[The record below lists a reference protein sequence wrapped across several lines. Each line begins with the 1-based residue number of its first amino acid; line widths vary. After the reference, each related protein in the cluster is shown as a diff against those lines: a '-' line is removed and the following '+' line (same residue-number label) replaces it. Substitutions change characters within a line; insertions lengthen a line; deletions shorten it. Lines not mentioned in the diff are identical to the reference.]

1 MRRILLF
8 LLVAVI
14 TAFLSSC
21 LTIEEHTTIRRDGS
35 GSQVTTI
42 DMSKMFDNP
51 LMMMAM
57 EEELKKGKGEQEER
71 IDSSF
76 LVYEEFLPANPQ
88 WTDEE
93 RSLVLRTEGRMVMDL
108 AAGESAMTMSFPFQD
123 LAELE
128 ALKSLLASA
137 NQPASEEEG
146 GAGGMMSGLAGKNF
160 TTGTLVLKGKKLIR
174 TSTVASSMDNPFEDE
189 ELGEEGME
197 MVKEMFSDAVMVYT
211 MEFPGKVKKVKGF
224 PGHEVVGN
232 QVIQAFDFLEL
243 LDKPEIVDLGL
254 SGEIKFKK

>member
-42 DMSKMFDNP
+42 DMSQMFDNP

-57 EEELKKGKGEQEER
+57 EEEMKKGGDEQEER

-76 LVYEEFLPANPQ
+76 LVYEEFLPMNPQ

-93 RSLVLRTEGRMVMDL
+93 RSLVMRSEGRMLMDL
-108 AAGESAMTMSFPFQD
+108 KAGESVITTSFPFQD
-123 LAELE
+123 IAEIGQLNR
-128 ALKSLLASA
+128 LLAAA
-137 NQPASEEEG
+137 NQPAAKEDG
-146 GAGGMMSGLAGKNF
+146 GPGGMLSGLTGKNF
-160 TTGTLVLKGKKLIR
+160 ATGTLLLKGKKLIR
-174 TSTVASSMDNPFEDE
+174 TSSVADSMDNPFEE
-189 ELGEEGME
+189 EEMGEEGME
-197 MVKEMFSDAVMVYT
+197 MIKEMFADAAMIYT

-224 PGHEVVGN
+224 PGHEVLGN

-243 LDKPEIVDLGL
+243 MENPEIVDLGL